1 MFGFYFDPNYVW
13 LVLIPTMVLSLGAQM
28 WVRSAYS
35 RWSQIR
41 NSRNVTG
48 AQAAQII
55 IDRTPV
61 GDVAVQTSD
70 GPRSRYSQGIRLER
84 TPGQLTD
91 HYDPQ
96 THTVRMS
103 DMVATQPSVASMAI
117 VAHELGHAQ
126 QHEENSV
133 LIQMRNFL
141 IPAVTISPQ
150 IAMGLILAGLLFQ
163 FTGLLWL
170 GIIFFG
176 LTVLFMVLTLPVEF
190 DASRRGLL
198 LLEQSG
204 LFGSE
209 DDRNGARAVLT
220 AAGMTYVAA
229 AVTAI
234 LQLLYYVSLASRSR
248 D

>member
-1 MFGFYFDPNYVW
+1 MFSPFLWDSSY
-13 LVLIPTMVLSLGAQM
+13 LLLIIVTTAISLAAQF
-28 WVRSAYS
+28 WVRSAYG
-35 RWSQIR
+35 RWSQVR
-41 NSRNVTG
+41 NSNNVTG

-61 GDVAVQTSD
+61 GDVVVNTGD
-70 GPRSRYSQGIRLER
+70 GPRSHYSQGIRLER
-84 TPGQLTD
+84 VAGQMTD

-103 DMVATQPSVASMAI
+103 EQVAAQPSVASMAI

-133 LIQMRNFL
+133 LIQLRNFL

-150 IAMGLILAGLLFQ
+150 VAIGLILMGVLFQ
-163 FTGLLWL
+163 TSGLLWL

-176 LTVLFMVLTLPVEF
+176 LTVVFVVLTLPVEF

-209 DDRNGARAVLT
+209 EDREGARSVLT

-234 LQLLYYVSLASRSR
+234 LQLLYYVSLAQRSR

>member
-1 MFGFYFDPNYVW
+1 MFGFYWDSNY
-13 LVLIPTMVLSLGAQM
+13 LLLIVITTVISIGAQM
-28 WVRSAYS
+28 WVRSAYG
-35 RWSQIR
+35 RWSQVR
-41 NSRNVTG
+41 NGKGVTG

-61 GDVAVQTSD
+61 GDVAVNTGD
-70 GPRSRYSQGIRLER
+70 GPRSRYAQGIRLER
-84 TPGQLTD
+84 VAGQMTD

-103 DMVATQPSVASMAI
+103 EGVAAQPSVASMAI

-133 LIQMRNFL
+133 LITLRNFL
-141 IPAVTISPQ
+141 VPAVTFSPQ
-150 IAMGLILAGLLFQ
+150 LALGLILAGLLFQ
-163 FTGLLWL
+163 TDGLLWL
-170 GIIFFG
+170 GILAFG
-176 LTVLFMVLTLPVEF
+176 LTVVFVVLTLPVEF

-204 LFGSE
+204 LFTSE
-209 DDRNGARAVLT
+209 DDRQGARAVLT

-234 LQLLYYVSLASRSR
+234 LQLLYYVSLAQRSR